1 MRMMHI
7 YNGNKYRS
15 IICRV
20 SQNQRNN
27 RKIKTDKFLFF
38 LFSIFV
44 IISFSITCNM
54 GVYQMRGNHTVT
66 MFMMRVKSCHHMRG
80 LSEGQLLN

>member
-7 YNGNKYRS
+7 YKSNKYRS

-27 RKIKTDKFLFF
+27 RKIKTVKFLFF
-38 LFSIFV
+38 CEVNLL
-44 IISFSITCNM
+44 IISFSFTCNM

-66 MFMMRVKSCHHMRG
+66 MFMMRVKSSHHMRG
-80 LSEGQLLN
+80 LSEGQLSK